1 MEKPWEVVEFSAS
14 RIFGASLPDA
24 DDLNQIEIGKLSLII
39 EVLKQSSKSD
49 ELLMQH
55 DFFSDP

>member
-24 DDLNQIEIGKLSLII
+24 DDLNHIEIGKLSL
-39 EVLKQSSKSD
+39 LKFWSRPPKARNF
-49 ELLMQH
+49 LCNMT
-55 DFFSDP
+55 FFQAY